1 MMTLTAVTDCCDMWI
16 VYWYL

>member
-1 MMTLTAVTDCCDMWI
+1 MMTLTAVKDCCDMWI